1 MYQSILRIN
10 SFLFCLQILKYKTT
24 YRSTLSLVCKF
35 TLIGFFSECDSVPKK
50 DQICTKVDL
59 FRLRGQNIASL
70 FHVMKVSSAFNVLSK
85 HVGYISIWLGC
96 YVVGYNTLCVVFV
109 NYFVPPSTRKIF
121 LTRFWGYI
129 RFLSKHKKSGLPDV
143 IFHPISP
150 HLLSNQLA
158 SNFLHRISQ
167 PLW

>member
-1 MYQSILRIN
+1 MIGRCIN

-70 FHVMKVSSAFNVLSK
+70 FHVMKVSSAFNVLVK
-85 HVGYISIWLGC
+85 QVGYIFIWLGF

-109 NYFVPPSTRKIF
+109 NYFVPPSTKKIYTTGF
-121 LTRFWGYI
+121 SEYSVFFTKAQKIWT
-129 RFLSKHKKSGLPDV
+129 P
-143 IFHPISP
+143 
-150 HLLSNQLA
+150 
-158 SNFLHRISQ
+158 
-167 PLW
+167 